1 LTGRHSFSIEIIPF
15 PTVVSAGTAGRLGK
29 MRLPVRLELG
39 SPVGSGRQYLP
50 WIHIGVLV
58 KINLG
63 LRQAVSALDS
73 YWRPGEN
80 QPEKVVHCRNSFS
93 LKHN

>member
-15 PTVVSAGTAGRLGK
+15 PTVVSAGTLGK

-50 WIHIGVLV
+50 WIHIGDLV
-58 KINLG
+58 KINLKK
-63 LRQAVSALDS
+63 LFIAEIVFL
-73 YWRPGEN
+73 
-80 QPEKVVHCRNSFS
+80 
-93 LKHN
+93 